1 MAAAQA
7 TVPVA
12 QVTRLEDN
20 GAAPSTNTD
29 EIQDTRGKKKAGGG
43 VAMART
49 IVMAAVATATT
60 RAWSREYRSV
70 FVVARAVGVV
80 GIMEY

>member
-1 MAAAQA
+1 MVAQA

-12 QVTRLEDN
+12 EATRLEEN
-20 GAAPSTNTD
+20 GAAPSTNTE
-29 EIQDTRGKKKAGGG
+29 EIQDTGGKKAGGG

>member
-1 MAAAQA
+1 M
-7 TVPVA
+7 PVA
-12 QVTRLEDN
+12 EATRLEEN
-20 GAAPSTNTD
+20 GAAPSTNTE
-29 EIQDTRGKKKAGGG
+29 EIQDTRGKQASGG

-49 IVMAAVATATT
+49 IVMVAVATATT
-60 RAWSREYRSV
+60 RAWSREQRSV

>member
-1 MAAAQA
+1 M
-7 TVPVA
+7 PVA
-12 QVTRLEDN
+12 EATRLEEN
-20 GAAPSTNTD
+20 GAASSTNTE
-29 EIQDTRGKKKAGGG
+29 EIQDTPGKAGGG

-49 IVMAAVATATT
+49 IVMVAVATATT
-60 RAWSREYRSV
+60 RAWSREQRSV